1 MAYLSEQNR
10 GIQNV
15 SIAEL
20 RDNWVP
26 DEAIIYIGK
35 ATSLKSRLGSYL
47 RFGEG
52 KFATHWGGRYI
63 WQLKDSRELLVCWK
77 ETDENPRVV
86 EEEMIAQFKK
96 EHGGKT
102 TFCQLAR
109 LKRTMKK
116 LNKDILL
123 GLFTSI
129 IIVGI
134 IYGSNV
140 YFSLQ
145 ESKQRQERH
154 KQEEERREKIKK
166 YREILEK
173 QRDSIRVSGKTSTF
187 T

>member
-1 MAYLSEQNR
+1 MEYIILRLKDSEPEFLEQGTGGFFKKKEPRNP
-10 GIQNV
+10 NV

-26 DEAIIYIGK
+26 NEAIMYIGK

-96 EHGGKT
+96 EHGGKRP
-102 TFCQLAR
+102 FA
-109 LKRTMKK
+109 
-116 LNKDILL
+116 N
-123 GLFTSI
+123 
-129 IIVGI
+129 
-134 IYGSNV
+134 
-140 YFSLQ
+140 LQ
-145 ESKQRQERH
+145 
-154 KQEEERREKIKK
+154 
-166 YREILEK
+166 
-173 QRDSIRVSGKTSTF
+173 D
-187 T
+187 